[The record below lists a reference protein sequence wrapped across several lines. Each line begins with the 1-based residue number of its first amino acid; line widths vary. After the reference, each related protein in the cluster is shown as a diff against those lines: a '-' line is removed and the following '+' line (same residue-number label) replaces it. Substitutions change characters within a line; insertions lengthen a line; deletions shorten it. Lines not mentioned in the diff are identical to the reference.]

1 MTGPADEE
9 DARALPAWLR
19 EVGTSLSINSQI
31 VLYGNIRDN
40 FLVPGPGGWEL
51 LKLEECLWRVLSAE
65 GYPFLLVADVVD
77 GVHVVPE
84 AAAGAADSMVKRAPG
99 GERMGLGALRTILQ
113 DVTGAKERRVAAVD
127 YASRL
132 TGHAGRLTDDE
143 HHFFAA
149 CERMSHEA
157 MPRTAPGRAS
167 LYNPVIW
174 IVNNDRDLPAW
185 LQLWERRHP
194 QDRRAAARLRRPP
207 HRGGAPR
214 RRGSPGTRRPARTSA
229 ADLAGPVRRADPGT
243 DRSRACSRSPGWR
256 SGRGPAGRRSRMR
269 SAATGSASYDNPWR
283 KAYLRERLAG
293 AAERDRAHG
302 FAVRT
307 RRSAL
312 SVDIMVARCS
322 ACPARI
328 AGGSASRPR
337 GVLFFAGPTGVGKTQ
352 LAKELTE
359 LDLRRRAGLHPLRHE
374 RVRRRARRRPARSAR
389 RPATSGHDAGGE
401 LTNAIRQRPFSLV
414 LFDEIEK
421 AHPRI
426 LDKFLQILDDGRL
439 TDGSGSTVYFSEAV
453 LVFTSNL
460 GMSHQRHRRRGRPT
474 RPSDTPSRADLEQ
487 TGPRG
492 RPAPLRR

>member
-99 GERMGLGALRTILQ
+99 GERMGLGALRKILQ

-174 IVNNDRDLPAW
+174 IVNNDRDLPEWITAGNDTI
-185 LQLWERRHP
+185 RKIAVPRP
-194 QDRRAAARLRRPP
+194 DFGDRRTTAGVLAPRLAGYAEASVEARLDLQERFAEQTQGLTV
-207 HRGGAPR
+207 RGMLEI
-214 RRGSPGTRRPARTSA
+214 TRLAIRQRTPLEDIEEA
-229 ADLAGPVRRADPGT
+229 VRCYRVGV
-243 DRSRACSRSPGWR
+243 
-256 SGRGPAGRRSRMR
+256 
-269 SAATGSASYDNPWR
+269 YDNPWR
-283 KAYLRERLAG
+283 RKHLRERLTG
-293 AAERDRAHG
+293 AAESIGSR
-302 FAVRT
+302 VRGQDE
-307 RRSAL
+307 AIQHC
-312 SVDIMVARCS
+312 VDIMVRSVLGLSGAHTS
-322 ACPARI
+322 
-328 AGGSASRPR
+328 GSASRPR
-337 GVLFFAGPTGVGKTQ
+337 GVLFLAGPTGVGKTQ
-352 LAKELTE
+352 LAKELTQLIFGDE
-359 LDLRRRAGLHPLRHE
+359 QAYIRFDMSEFAAEHAADRLIGAPPGY
-374 RVRRRARRRPARSAR
+374 V
-389 RPATSGHDAGGE
+389 GHDAGGE
-401 LTNAIRQRPFSLV
+401 LTNAIRERPFSLL

-439 TDGSGSTVYFSEAV
+439 HRWQWLDRLLLRDRPGLHLEPGGVRTGTERRAC
-453 LVFTSNL
+453 TN
-460 GMSHQRHRRRGRPT
+460 RHRQDEPGGP
-474 RPSDTPSRADLEQ
+474 RADG
-487 TGPRG
+487 TRG
-492 RPAPLRR
+492 G